1 MSHLDDK
8 DFLHRNDPME
18 MSVLTNGFLNQCQK
32 ALSIARSVPLTENLK
47 GKRHIVVT
55 GLGGSAAGG
64 DLLTALLADQGTVPG
79 SVNREYTMP
88 SFVDADTLVF
98 ATSYSGNT
106 EETLS
111 AYQDAKARGASI
123 VVVSSGGKLSEWAAT
138 DGFPVILVPGGQ
150 PPRTALGYMF
160 MPLVVA
166 CEQLEYLPDQDFDD
180 VFSAI
185 ESVALTCGFEQ
196 PEAANLAK
204 KLAQA
209 MTGNLATLYGAGG
222 WQYAL
227 AQRWRGQINENSK
240 EMVLTHF
247 FPELCH
253 NEILGWE
260 GSHEQGVDEW
270 VSVVLWGGDESQR
283 IRDRIAITKR
293 LIGGATLFLD
303 VTAMGSTRLAQ
314 MLSLAHFGDW
324 VSLYLAALA
333 GRDPGRMVAIDQL
346 KEELSRL
353 D

>member
-1 MSHLDDK
+1 
-8 DFLHRNDPME
+8 ME
-18 MSVLTNGFLNQCQK
+18 MSVLTTGFLNQCQQAVSI
-32 ALSIARSVPLTENLK
+32 ALSVVLTENLR

-64 DLLTALLADQGTVPG
+64 DLLTALLANQGSVPC
-79 SVNREYTMP
+79 SVNREYAMP
-88 SFVDADTLVF
+88 SFVDGDSLVF

-138 DGFPVILVPGGQ
+138 DGFPLISVPGGQ

-166 CEQLEYLPDQDFDD
+166 CEQLGYLPDQDFDD

-196 PEAANLAK
+196 PEAANPAK

-209 MTGNLATLYGAGG
+209 MTGKLATLYGAGG

-240 EMVLTHF
+240 EMVVTHF

-260 GSHEQGVDEW
+260 GSHKQGVDDW

-293 LIGGATLFLD
+293 LIGDATLFLD

-314 MLSLAHFGDW
+314 MLSLAHFGD
-324 VSLYLAALA
+324 
-333 GRDPGRMVAIDQL
+333 
-346 KEELSRL
+346 
-353 D
+353 